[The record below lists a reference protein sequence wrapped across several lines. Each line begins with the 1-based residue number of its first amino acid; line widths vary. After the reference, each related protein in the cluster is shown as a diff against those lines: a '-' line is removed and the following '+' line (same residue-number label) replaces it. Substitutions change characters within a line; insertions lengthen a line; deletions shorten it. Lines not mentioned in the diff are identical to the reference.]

1 MSNIAKKY
9 SFQSIGELDSDLRDR
24 QANIERPALPV
35 GISVPLTFGDGSN
48 DLLKMH
54 LNYDDALAD
63 NFRNMIM
70 TNHGERLGHYDF
82 GANLRELAFEL
93 GSDVGDTKAIRRISA
108 TTQKYMPY
116 ISLDSFEPLV
126 MSAENGLAKVGVK
139 ITYSIPNI
147 SNKTRVIEV
156 LIYSAG

>member
-1 MSNIAKKY
+1 MSNYVKKY
-9 SFQSIGELDSDLRDR
+9 SFQSIGELESDVL
-24 QANIERPALPV
+24 ERESNSEKIVLPV
-35 GISVPLTFGDGSN
+35 GISTPLSFGDGSS
-48 DLLKMH
+48 DLFRMH
-54 LNYDDALAD
+54 TNYDDALAD

-70 TNHGERLGHYDF
+70 TNHGERLGHADF

-93 GSDVGDTKAIRRISA
+93 GTEGGDSRAIRRISA
-108 TTQKYMPY
+108 TTRKYMPY

-126 MSAENGLAKVGVK
+126 LRAENELAKAGVRV
-139 ITYSIPNI
+139 TYSIPNI

>member
-1 MSNIAKKY
+1 LSNLAKKY
-9 SFQSIGELDSDLRDR
+9 SFQSIGELESDVLAREEI
-24 QANIERPALPV
+24 AEKIVIPV
-35 GISVPLTFGDGSN
+35 GISTPLSFGDGSS

-54 LNYDDALAD
+54 TNYDDALAD

-70 TNHGERLGHYDF
+70 TNYGERLAHTDF

-93 GSDVGDTKAIRRISA
+93 GTEGGDAKAIRRIS
-108 TTQKYMPY
+108 TTTKKYMPY

-126 MSAENGLAKVGVK
+126 LKTENELAKVGVR

-156 LIYSAG
+156 LVYSAG